1 MRRSSLYCLV
11 LLAMLLPGFF
21 GCKKKN
27 LNAFN
32 NNTVVETPYTLY
44 YTDTSGNLYSTNDGL
59 AHKLVFPA
67 DGYPCRALCTSGLNI
82 LLAKN
87 NLYVS
92 TNNGVNF
99 NHAFDSLQSVYRSS
113 VCNSSYFNLNQS
125 MLIDVADWNRV
136 YTVTNI
142 VHNPSAG
149 IGNYLGV
156 EYSPNHGIRGSFV
169 TEASYDTNGRT
180 GLLPVSMVS
189 YSRLKNGVLA
199 GIAINRHADVSGA
212 VDTAHAR
219 NFYKE
224 CADCGWKETTAGTFV
239 TGLNQADGVPL
250 PPNTVYPDTG
260 FFTLGHYNNRL
271 IAIDHTCHNGA
282 FYSDDTGRNWA
293 KYSGL
298 PTNVQLLCIA
308 SPFEEI
314 CLVGTFGAGLY
325 RLNVN
330 TQTFELNNRGL
341 TGDLVVRNIA
351 AKTNYYKNKTT
362 KRFIYLATNKG
373 IYQSTDDGN
382 NWVLT
387 IPGNFVAVY

>member
-1 MRRSSLYCLV
+1 MRRSSLYCIV

-21 GCKKKN
+21 GCKKN

-32 NNTVVETPYTLY
+32 NNTVIETPYTLY

-59 AHKLVFPA
+59 SHKLVFPA
-67 DGYPCRALCTSGLNI
+67 DGYPCRAICTSGFNI

-87 NLYVS
+87 NLYLSV
-92 TNNGVNF
+92 NNGVNF
-99 NHAFDSLQSVYRSS
+99 NHSFDSLQSISRSS
-113 VCNSSYFNLNQS
+113 VCNPTTFNLNQS
-125 MLIDVADWNRV
+125 MLIDIPEWNKV
-136 YTVTNI
+136 YTVTN
-142 VHNPSAG
+142 VAHNPTAGSAD
-149 IGNYLGV
+149 YLGV
-156 EYSPNHGIRGSFV
+156 EYSNNHGVRGSFI

-189 YSRLKNGVLA
+189 YTRLVNGVLA
-199 GIAINRHADVSGA
+199 GIAINRYSVGGST
-212 VDTAHAR
+212 DTAHAR

-224 CADCGWKETTAGTFV
+224 CSDCGWKETTAGTFV
-239 TGLNQADGVPL
+239 TGLNDNSGVSL
-250 PPNTVYPDTG
+250 PPNTSYPDTG

-271 IAIDHTCHNGA
+271 IAIDHTCRNGA

-293 KYSGL
+293 KYLGL

-314 CLVGTFGAGLY
+314 CLVGTYGAGLY

-330 TQTFELNNRGL
+330 TQTFEADNKGL
-341 TGDLVVRNIA
+341 GAGIIVRNIA

-362 KRFIYLATNKG
+362 KRFIYLATNQG
-373 IYQSTDDGN
+373 IFQSTDDGN